1 MHLLKSMKYLL
12 FAFILLILSCETTVE
27 ESKGSLSGN
36 VILENQ
42 SDNSGVTIAIYELAE
57 LDAEIVSVNNEY
69 PHIGVIINQHTEFD
83 HRLQTPV
90 KTTTSD
96 SNGDFVVKNFPV
108 GIYNVVLLKQG
119 WGFTYLYE
127 VRIYKGDNDL
137 SNQVVL
143 HEEVIIPD
151 YFQESNNIF
160 ETGHHYLFQNDV
172 VLLPDQSLIIQS
184 GAILRISPGIQFKIH
199 GNITLQGEEDNLI
212 WITSNDKFENQSVK
226 SEPEKYNK
234 FEISSI
240 AVLAENMINWVKVD
254 YGIVG
259 LMNQVEGVTILNSTF
274 RFCDIGFQSYN
285 VNYTEI
291 YNILAHHCQEP
302 NSNGV
307 YINSVEGGNVFDNI
321 FISNYHGLEIKDDF
335 IGDVYNNYFS
345 GNGFA
350 GLRILDYSGSINHN
364 EFTSNTNDI
373 AYSGNDA
380 YLQGVMK
387 ILYNNFNSE
396 TGLKHHQSNNYSIV
410 DSLIINKNNF
420 NSNILFVSYYGRE
433 TCLNYFNCD
442 MNYFNGLIQT
452 EEIMEYFLDHWNE
465 LYEIVPSLNNIYQN
479 PINSTGIQ

>member
-1 MHLLKSMKYLL
+1 MNLLKSMKYLL
-12 FAFILLILSCETTVE
+12 LIPILLILSCETPVE

-36 VILENQ
+36 VTLDNQ
-42 SDNSGVTIAIYELAE
+42 ADNSGVTIAIYELAE
-57 LDAEIVSVNNEY
+57 LDTEIVSVNNEY

-83 HRLQTPV
+83 HRRQTPI
-90 KTTTSD
+90 KTTNSD
-96 SNGDFVVKNFPV
+96 PNGDFEVKNIPV

-119 WGFTYLYE
+119 WGFTYLYD
-127 VRIYKGDNDL
+127 VRTYKGDNDL
-137 SNQVVL
+137 ASQVEL
-143 HEEVIIPD
+143 YEEVILSD
-151 YFQESNNIF
+151 FFQETNTIF
-160 ETGHHYLFQNDV
+160 ETNHHYIFENDV
-172 VLLPDQSLIIQS
+172 VLLPDQTLIIQP
-184 GAILRISPGIQFKIH
+184 GAIIRINPGKEFIVH
-199 GNITLQGEEDNLI
+199 GELSIQGEEDSMI

-335 IGDVYNNYFS
+335 NGDVYNNYYS
-345 GNGFA
+345 SNSYA
-350 GLRILDYSGSINHN
+350 GLKVIDFNGSIHHNEFATNNYDIHFGGAPHYPGTTMVVHRNVFNSNESIKSLGNTYIYIDSLFINHN
-364 EFTSNTNDI
+364 NF
-373 AYSGNDA
+373 YSD
-380 YLQGVMK
+380 
-387 ILYNNFNSE
+387 
-396 TGLKHHQSNNYSIV
+396 
-410 DSLIINKNNF
+410 D
-420 NSNILFVSYYGRE
+420 LFVSYYGRVGS
-433 TCLNYFNCD
+433 LSFINCD
-442 MNYFNGLIQT
+442 NNYFNGLQA
-452 EEIMEYFLDHWNE
+452 EETIMELFFDEYNE
-465 LYEIVPSLNNIYQN
+465 LYQILPSLNNIMLY
-479 PINSTGIQ
+479 PLVDIGIN